1 MNVDRRESRELCTI
15 ASTDFAQTHVD
26 RIAGSVLPL
35 VSHSEYMPEGQMD
48 GRSPD
53 RCFTFTAGRYQLSS

>member
-15 ASTDFAQTHVD
+15 ASTDFAQAHVD

-35 VSHSEYMPEGQMD
+35 VSHFEYMPEGRWTD
-48 GRSPD
+48 GLLTDALRLPLDAIS
-53 RCFTFTAGRYQLSS
+53 

>member
-35 VSHSEYMPEGQMD
+35 VSHFEYMSEGQMD
-48 GRSPD
+48 GRLLTDALRLPLDAIS
-53 RCFTFTAGRYQLSS
+53 